1 MTRLLS
7 KALVIV
13 LLLGLPA
20 QGAADKILPKRCAA
34 TTKEGTRCKK
44 MAIYK
49 KDYCRKHQP
58 KDPSASRCKAVTK
71 KGKRCPRAAK
81 SKGYC
86 SKHYMMKFPDRAMD
100 KFDKTLDK
108 L

>member
-20 QGAADKILPKRCAA
+20 QGAADKIAP
-34 TTKEGTRCKK
+34 
-44 MAIYK
+44 
-49 KDYCRKHQP
+49 
-58 KDPSASRCKAVTK
+58 RCKAVTK